1 MQKRIFMIVTLL
13 LISVLFARLSP
24 AAQFAVVGPRSLG
37 MGGAGVAA
45 VNDSTAVYWN
55 PAALA
60 QYHRVD
66 IRIPVEGALRD
77 HMDLR
82 DSWNRVNDIY
92 NRVQAGDPAAITEM
106 IKLLTDLDKPNTG
119 ADGDLSAG
127 LLISIP
133 LPHAAFAVSALDLAY
148 GGLYPT
154 VDTQRLNA
162 NPTLPGPTP
171 NPDFVGNSSTTLTG
185 IGLSALEPALSFAV
199 SLGNKVFIGANA
211 KMIYAATFAHTAS
224 VGSSGFNTFLDDV
237 DTTTTRGS
245 KASMDAGIIIAPS
258 ESFSIGVT
266 GRDLNSPT
274 FSVQGLFPDKSSLTP
289 PATVT
294 TQYMVKEI
302 ELKPQVRAGFAWKPF
317 PTLTLAADYD
327 ITRNDTF
334 TPGYEDQTLAV
345 GLEKTVWSEYLSF
358 RAGAYQNVADSDAKV
373 VYTAGVGTR
382 IFFFRLDLAASY
394 DTRFDEWNQAS
405 LNLALKF

>member
-1 MQKRIFMIVTLL
+1 MQKRIFMIVTMF
-13 LISVLFARLSP
+13 LIGILFARLTP
-24 AAQFAVVGPRSLG
+24 AAQFAVVGPRALG
-37 MGGAGVAA
+37 MGGASVAS

-92 NRVQAGDPAAITEM
+92 NLVQAGDPAAVNEM
-106 IKLLTDLDKPNTG
+106 IKLLTDLDRPNTG

-133 LPHAAFAVSALDLAY
+133 LPHAAFAVSALDVAY

-154 VDTQRLNA
+154 VDNFNLDPNT
-162 NPTLPGPTP
+162 G
-171 NPDFVGNSSTTLTG
+171 NPDFVGVNTTTLTG
-185 IGLSALEPALSFAV
+185 IGLNALEPALSLALSF
-199 SLGNKVFIGANA
+199 GNKIFIGANA
-211 KMIYAATFAHTAS
+211 KMIYATTFAHTAS
-224 VGSSGFNTFLDDV
+224 VGSSSFNTFLDDI

-274 FSVQGLFPDKSSLTP
+274 FSVQGLFPVKSSLMP

-294 TQYMVKEI
+294 TQYMVREI

-317 PTLTLAADYD
+317 QTLTLAADYD
-327 ITRNDTF
+327 ITKNETF

-382 IFFFRLDLAASY
+382 IFVFRLDLAASY